1 MKRRIL
7 AMLMSGVLLA
17 STAASATGAIVAYAS
32 EVDAATDSESGELDQ
47 TVTLEKSN
55 DSENVD
61 STIEELSDSSNEGSD
76 ASETDVTDVI
86 SESDSTEDNNSDSDD
101 SASVENTEESTD
113 TESDSSDSASS
124 NSSNALTDAS
134 DESDVAGSED
144 SSNDAST
151 ESSDSSDCSSYESS
165 DATDFSSYETSNADE
180 SSSASTSASD
190 VETAEFSYT
199 QTIDGYNIFLS
210 AEEGVLPA
218 DTEVVITKVSKTDN
232 GDKVEDVVNDE
243 LPEDQAV
250 ISSDSFDISLYS
262 DGQEVEPD
270 TTVGNVN
277 VSIELA
283 ESIVEDH
290 NNSEESEV
298 KIFHVDDDAQA
309 TEIDATEIE
318 QGDDYTVEYDAES
331 FSVYSVAVVATVLQG
346 SNETYV
352 NPNYEYMFDDS
363 YEGDYSS
370 FHTITAKEILG
381 ASSYVTD
388 VNGFGEAMKT
398 NIQNRSSSFTISFNL
413 DSDTYSSYANVISKG
428 LEIAETHTGIPTEG
442 DYVGWAYYS
451 ATYQIGALQNSNGT
465 YYGVIQFYFSYYDT
479 LAQENSA
486 TTQCN
491 SIISSL
497 GLSGKSDYECAKAV
511 YDYMIKNIYYNY
523 YNYYHKY
530 DSNSSNYY
538 YYPHSS
544 ASAFVDKVTVCQGF
558 ALMYYRIMLT
568 LGIDCR
574 LMAGYAN
581 GGAHGWNIVQI
592 GNSYYYV
599 DSTWGSNYFDE
610 YSYTG
615 SSSSLSGTSSYN
627 VISKRYSVT
636 SSGLAVAESA
646 YFLKGSAS
654 GFESSH
660 QKFSQYTTSEF
671 YEDYPISSTD
681 YNGSSASSVP
691 VTGLSLS
698 TTSLTLAKGAT
709 GVITASITPS
719 NATNQSVTFRSND
732 TNVATVTSG
741 GVVTAVS
748 PGVCKI
754 TVKTADGSYRQTCTV
769 TVTDAS
775 GLKAA
780 KKKVTVVKGY
790 KYQLTTYIKPY
801 KQVANASSLTYKS
814 SNKKIATV
822 SKAGVIKGKKAGT
835 CKITIKDG
843 DGHKVT
849 VKVTVKNPVKVTK
862 VKLNKKKVK
871 LSTGQTYTL
880 KATIKPKK
888 ATNKN
893 VKWTSSNTSV
903 ATVDSN
909 GNVTAIAPGKATI
922 TCKAK
927 DGSKKKA
934 KCKIIVK

>member
-7 AMLMSGVLLA
+7 AMLMSGILLA
-17 STAASATGAIVAYAS
+17 STAGSAADSIVAYAS
-32 EVDAATDSESGELDQ
+32 GTDALITSESGELDSADILDESGNSEDGNS
-47 TVTLEKSN
+47 TSEDLSN
-55 DSENVD
+55 
-61 STIEELSDSSNEGSD
+61 SSNEGSGNTDSD
-76 ASETDVTDVI
+76 ASDFVLEDNA
-86 SESDSTEDNNSDSDD
+86 SDENNSDNSNFTESISVDGDD
-101 SASVENTEESTD
+101 S
-113 TESDSSDSASS
+113 TESDSSDNASS
-124 NSSNALTDAS
+124 VSSDDS
-134 DESDVAGSED
+134 DIAGSED
-144 SSNDAST
+144 SADYDASNDAS
-151 ESSDSSDCSSYESS
+151 SESS
-165 DATDFSSYETSNADE
+165 DATDFSSYEASNADA
-180 SSSASTSASD
+180 SNSASTGASD
-190 VETAEFSYT
+190 LETAVFNYT
-199 QTIDGYNIFLS
+199 ETIDGYNITLS

-218 DTEVVITKVSKTDN
+218 DTEVVITKVNKTDN

-243 LPEDQAV
+243 LPDDQAV
-250 ISSDSFDISLYS
+250 IASDSFDISLYS
-262 DGQEVEPD
+262 NGQEIEPD

-298 KIFHVDDDAQA
+298 KIFHVDDDSQA
-309 TEIDATEIE
+309 TEIESTEIE

-370 FHTITAKEILG
+370 FHTVTAKEILG
-381 ASSYVTD
+381 ANSYVTSI
-388 VNGFGEAMKT
+388 NAFGDSLKS
-398 NIQNRSSSFTISFNL
+398 NIQSRSSSFTISFNV
-413 DSDTYSSYANVISKG
+413 DSDTYSNYSTVISKA
-428 LEIAETHTGIPTEG
+428 LEIAETHTGVPTEG

-451 ATYQIGALQNSNGT
+451 ASFRISALQNANGS

-511 YDYMIKNIYYNY
+511 YDYMIKNLYYNY
-523 YNYYHKY
+523 YNYYY
-530 DSNSSNYY
+530 NISSSSSSYY
-538 YYPHSS
+538 LYPHSA
-544 ASAFVDKVTVCQGF
+544 ASAFVEKKTVCQGY

-574 LMAGYAN
+574 LVAGNAN

-592 GNSYYYV
+592 GSSYYYV
-599 DSTWGSNYFDE
+599 DSTWGSNYLE
-610 YSYTG
+610 TG
-615 SSSSLSGTSSYN
+615 SLIVSGKNVYRSHKTSSSL
-627 VISKRYSVT
+627 IS
-636 SSGLAVAESA
+636 AAESA
-646 YFLKGSAS
+646 YFLKGSAT
-654 GFESSH
+654 GFESEH
-660 QKFSQYTTSEF
+660 AKYSQYTTSDF
-671 YEDYPISSTD
+671 LADYPISSTD
-681 YNGSSASSVP
+681 YNGSSVSSVP
-691 VTGLSLS
+691 VTGLTISAS
-698 TTSLTLAKGAT
+698 SLTLAKGAT

-801 KQVANASSLTYKS
+801 NQVANSSSLTYKS

-843 DGHKVT
+843 NGHKVT

-862 VKLNKKKVK
+862 VRLNKKKVK
-871 LSTGQTYTL
+871 LTAGQTYKLT
-880 KATIKPKK
+880 ATIKPKK

-893 VKWTSSNTSV
+893 VTWTSSNTSV
-903 ATVDSN
+903 ATVDAN